1 MVCLLCFTN
10 ETSFDSLSLSLSL
23 TISTYTKVST
33 EYQTKAGPSL
43 ISPSSFARLRRSS
56 GLSDDDYIASLQQGF
71 SGKAKAG
78 DGKSGQLFLMTTDKK
93 VVVKTLKYYEAI
105 FLKKILAKYLQ
116 HMNRYPGSLLCRF
129 YDVLTLTEPSTN
141 VKISLLVM
149 PNVLNV
155 VQEMYVALTAE
166 IFVYLSIYIIVFVHV
181 VAVPSPKFQRLLL
194 NN

>member
-1 MVCLLCFTN
+1 
-10 ETSFDSLSLSLSL
+10 
-23 TISTYTKVST
+23 
-33 EYQTKAGPSL
+33 
-43 ISPSSFARLRRSS
+43 
-56 GLSDDDYIASLQQGF
+56 
-71 SGKAKAG
+71 
-78 DGKSGQLFLMTTDKK
+78 MTTDKK

-166 IFVYLSIYIIVFVHV
+166 IFVYLYI
-181 VAVPSPKFQRLLL
+181 L
-194 NN
+194 